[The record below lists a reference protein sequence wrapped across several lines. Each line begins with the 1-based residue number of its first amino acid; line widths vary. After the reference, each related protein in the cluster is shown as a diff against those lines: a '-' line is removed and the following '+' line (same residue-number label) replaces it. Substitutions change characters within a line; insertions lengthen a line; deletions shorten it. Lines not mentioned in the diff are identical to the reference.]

1 MQAGARSRAQ
11 TPPQR
16 KAPSPEVQRVSKLK
30 QVAGPSCTDP
40 CWAALLV
47 LLLSYFIF
55 VAREVEGERDKNI
68 RRLLS
73 GWDTMER
80 FCLDEQSP
88 LVYWC
93 EDSFG
98 NTNPSRPVCVEECP
112 QKGTEVP
119 CPQGGPEEEWTS
131 TSSETR
137 RTQKWLMRSTTVT
150 QTVTRMQFPR
160 ICRADDFLEKTFQ
173 VVSQP
178 STLAQSLVLN
188 VMPTLSLQDEIEE
201 LHMNAAKAL
210 CVCIAYMI
218 GMCIFGHVLDMALIW
233 FAILGIGCSGGLLV
247 LEAAGSAPDQSF
259 MLKTLSNLG
268 LPEPYCNTLLTV
280 CGALL
285 ALFAMLLAA
294 VVCWSWTSLRK
305 AIHARQEGFQSV
317 IRMCVL
323 LPMPLLESAV
333 RLANM
338 ALFGMVSVWLVSSW
352 TVHPY
357 SLLGVNGLFKS
368 FQPSARELL
377 NFILTVYV
385 WMLLD
390 EIIASIS
397 KFSVAFCVLHHRVA
411 KDSGRSLLF
420 GAQLLVFGLF
430 RALVFHI
437 GSISFLALIVASLRF
452 IRWGMFAVEWL
463 VHYMVGKREDG
474 KTNTCACRIFHW
486 VCSTLQAI
494 VYMWE
499 AFQAMLNKY
508 LLAHIALT
516 SVSIADASQVTQKLV
531 KSEAYFLEVIN
542 LIFDRVGSFA
552 VAAGVHLLTR
562 SWMATI
568 TAFVMTW
575 TMLSAVD
582 QTAAA
587 NLYYDLWKES
597 KE

>member
-1 MQAGARSRAQ
+1 
-11 TPPQR
+11 
-16 KAPSPEVQRVSKLK
+16 
-30 QVAGPSCTDP
+30 
-40 CWAALLV
+40 
-47 LLLSYFIF
+47 
-55 VAREVEGERDKNI
+55 
-68 RRLLS
+68 
-73 GWDTMER
+73 
-80 FCLDEQSP
+80 
-88 LVYWC
+88 
-93 EDSFG
+93 
-98 NTNPSRPVCVEECP
+98 
-112 QKGTEVP
+112 
-119 CPQGGPEEEWTS
+119 
-131 TSSETR
+131 
-137 RTQKWLMRSTTVT
+137 
-150 QTVTRMQFPR
+150 
-160 ICRADDFLEKTFQ
+160 
-173 VVSQP
+173 
-178 STLAQSLVLN
+178 
-188 VMPTLSLQDEIEE
+188 
-201 LHMNAAKAL
+201 
-210 CVCIAYMI
+210 
-218 GMCIFGHVLDMALIW
+218 
-233 FAILGIGCSGGLLV
+233 
-247 LEAAGSAPDQSF
+247 
-259 MLKTLSNLG
+259 
-268 LPEPYCNTLLTV
+268 
-280 CGALL
+280 
-285 ALFAMLLAA
+285 
-294 VVCWSWTSLRK
+294 
-305 AIHARQEGFQSV
+305 
-317 IRMCVL
+317 
-323 LPMPLLESAV
+323 MPLLESAV